1 MFGNTDLDENF
12 VSEDEDWGP
21 KRRRRRTIP
30 DAPNRP
36 RPTKVQRR
44 ALSAD
49 PDRNEGQLNPS
60 SGSQG
65 DGGVGEEGEKR
76 VWRRLPDT
84 AVEVHIIH
92 ELCFSWCVSECLN
105 VGLIVLHCVV
115 VRPSHSANV
124 YIPGTLLINCN

>member
-92 ELCFSWCVSECLN
+92 ELCFSWCVSKCLK
-105 VGLIVLHCVV
+105 C
-115 VRPSHSANV
+115 RPHSFRLRSGQAKSF
-124 YIPGTLLINCN
+124 C

>member
-12 VSEDEDWGP
+12 ISEDEDWGP

-44 ALSAD
+44 ASSAD

-65 DGGVGEEGEKR
+65 DGVVGEEGEKR
-76 VWRRLPDT
+76 VWKRLPDT
-84 AVEVHIIH
+84 AVEVCSTHNFVF
-92 ELCFSWCVSECLN
+92 LGVFFECSK
-105 VGLIVLHCVV
+105 VGRIVVHWVV
-115 VRPSHSANV
+115 VMPSHFADV
-124 YIPGTLLINCN
+124 YIPGTLSIICN

>member
-84 AVEVHIIH
+84 AVEVHIIR
-92 ELCFSWCVSECLN
+92 ELCFSWCVSKCLK
-105 VGLIVLHCVV
+105 C
-115 VRPSHSANV
+115 RPHSFRLRGGQAKSF
-124 YIPGTLLINCN
+124 C